1 MEIIYNGNHISV
13 IKNDNSYILHVL
25 NGNMIAKEIKLLK
38 EELLDAIDNE
48 LSVIEKEINSRLNQM
63 KKKSSYTIDRSDYD
77 AVAELLK

>member
-1 MEIIYNGNHISV
+1 MEIIYNGKHISV

-63 KKKSSYTIDRSDYD
+63 KKKS
-77 AVAELLK
+77 